1 MVVAKRKD
9 LGMIHEKTLQILGF
23 TEIRSRLQALT
34 SCEISERLA
43 RELAPETD
51 YHQINDLL
59 KETEDGVWFIT
70 RRGLPPLSG
79 VSDVTGA
86 LLRAGAGGILS
97 LNDLLKIAGLLCA
110 VRRTKQYCLSVEE
123 NGEEVNRVAVMIGE
137 LWEHRQLEKDIN
149 RSILSDTEIAD
160 EASPAL
166 FDIRRKILQ
175 AQTQIKDKLNDMI
188 RSSQYAK
195 ALQDA
200 VVTLRGDRYC
210 VPVRADNRS
219 EISGIVH
226 DTSSSGQTLFIEPTF
241 VVEANNKIREL
252 RVAEQEEIERIL
264 QNLSLQVSE
273 SSELL
278 RKDLELISYI
288 DFLFAKARLALDMKG
303 VRPVVRTRG
312 EIDIIQGR
320 NPLIEKHQVVP
331 ISVRIGFPDENNRII
346 SALIV
351 TGPNTG
357 GKTVTLKTVGLLT
370 IMMQCG
376 LLVPCEEKSVLS
388 VYTGVYADIGDE
400 QSIAQNLSTF
410 SAHMKNITNIL
421 QACDHQSLVL
431 LDELG
436 AGTDPTEGAAL
447 AMSILE
453 CLHQMGSTVLA
464 TTHYSELKVFAST
477 TPGFI
482 NASCEFN
489 VETLRPTYKLL
500 IGIPGKSNAFS
511 ISEKLGLDPVIISRA
526 KEFLTN
532 EDLRFEDMITGIEK
546 SRVEID
552 EKREEALRLYEEA
565 KRQYDELEAERDRL
579 ETERTAILDKTKE
592 KAREITAKARISA
605 ERMLTDIRRASI
617 EAGRDSVKS
626 AEDAK
631 LTFEK
636 ESSEYLGE
644 LSTGIGRKGQNHTP
658 PADLSIGDQVR
669 IQSLGVTAEVLSK
682 PDANGKVHLSA
693 GMMKVY
699 LPLSDLQ
706 IIKQGSDI
714 KPKSASKG
722 SNSGTGSLMKAATI
736 KHELDLRGMTVEEAI
751 SLIDMQIHNGIL
763 AKQGS
768 FTIIHGKGTG
778 ALRKGI
784 HEYLK
789 RCNYVS
795 EYRLGTFGEGDTG
808 VTIVTLS

>member
-1 MVVAKRKD
+1 
-9 LGMIHEKTLQILGF
+9 MIQEKTLHILGF
-23 TEIRSRLQALT
+23 TEIRTRLQALT
-34 SCEISERLA
+34 SCEISARLA
-43 RELAPETD
+43 AELIPEID
-51 YHQINDLL
+51 SDRIHERL

-70 RRGLPPLSG
+70 RRGMPPLSG

-97 LNDLLKIAGLLCA
+97 LSDLLKISGLLRA

-123 NGEEVNRVAVMIGE
+123 TEEEPNRAAAMIGE
-137 LWEHRQLEKDIN
+137 LWEHRQLEKEITK
-149 RSILSDTEIAD
+149 SILSDTEIAD
-160 EASPAL
+160 EASPTL

-175 AQTQIKDKLNDMI
+175 AQNQIKDKLNDMI

-252 RVAEQEEIERIL
+252 RVAEQEEIDRIL
-264 QNLSLQVSE
+264 QNFSLQVAE
-273 SSELL
+273 NSELL

-303 VRPVVRTRG
+303 IKPQINTCG
-312 EIDIIQGR
+312 KIEIIQGR
-320 NPLIEKHQVVP
+320 NPLIDKNKVVP
-331 ISVRIGFPDENNRII
+331 VTVRIGFPDENNHII
-346 SALIV
+346 SSLIV

-370 IMMQCG
+370 LMMQCG
-376 LLVPCEEKSVLS
+376 LLVPCEEKSMLS

-410 SAHMKNITNIL
+410 SAHMKNITEIIKG
-421 QACDHQSLVL
+421 CDHRSLVL

-453 CLHQMGSTVLA
+453 CLHQMGATVLA
-464 TTHYSELKVFAST
+464 TTHYSELKIFAST
-477 TPGFI
+477 TPGFV

-511 ISEKLGLDPVIISRA
+511 ISEKLGLDPVIIARA

-552 EKREEALRLYEEA
+552 EKRDEALRLYAEA
-565 KRQYDELEAERDRL
+565 KRQYEEIEAERDRL
-579 ETERTAILDKTKE
+579 EAERGAILEKTKE

-605 ERMLTDIRRASI
+605 ERMLTDIRRAAI
-617 EAGRDSVKS
+617 EAGQESVKS
-626 AEDAK
+626 AEGAK
-631 LTFEK
+631 SAFEK
-636 ESSEYLGE
+636 ETTEYLGE
-644 LSTGIGRKGQNHTP
+644 LSTGIGRAGQNHTP
-658 PADLSIGDQVR
+658 PADLSVGDQVH
-669 IQSLGVTAEVLSK
+669 IHSLGVTAEVLSK

-706 IIKQGSDI
+706 VIRQGVA
-714 KPKSASKG
+714 KPKTAGKG
-722 SNSGTGSLMKAATI
+722 SHSGAGTLMKAATI
-736 KHELDLRGMTVEEAI
+736 KQELDLRGMTVEEAI
-751 SLIDMQIHNGIL
+751 SMIEMQIHNGIL

-789 RCNYVS
+789 RCNYVA

>member
-1 MVVAKRKD
+1 
-9 LGMIHEKTLQILGF
+9 MIQEKTLQILGF
-23 TEIRSRLQALT
+23 NEIRNRLQALT

-43 RELAPETD
+43 WDLVPETD
-51 YHQINDLL
+51 IQQVNHLL
-59 KETEDGVWFIT
+59 KETEDAMWFIT
-70 RRGLPPLSG
+70 RRGVPPLSG

-86 LLRAGAGGILS
+86 LLRAGAGGVLS
-97 LNDLLKIAGLLCA
+97 LSDLLKIAGLLRA
-110 VRRTKQYCLSVEE
+110 VRRTKQYCLSVDET
-123 NGEEVNRVAVMIGE
+123 GEVINCVANMINE
-137 LWEHRQLEKDIN
+137 LWEHRLLEKDIT

-160 EASPAL
+160 DASPVL

-175 AQTQIKDKLNDMI
+175 SQVQIKDKLNDMI
-188 RSSQYAK
+188 RSAQYAK

-252 RVAEQEEIERIL
+252 RVAEQEEIEHIL
-264 QNLSLQVSE
+264 QSLSSQIAE
-273 SSELL
+273 NSELL
-278 RKDLELISYI
+278 QKDLELISYI

-303 VRPVVRTRG
+303 VKPVVCTSG
-312 EIDIIQGR
+312 KIEIIQGR
-320 NPLIEKHQVVP
+320 NPLIDKHHVVP
-331 ISVRIGFPDENNRII
+331 ISVRIGFPDDNNHVI
-346 SALIV
+346 SALII

-357 GKTVTLKTVGLLT
+357 GKTVTLKTVGLFT
-370 IMMQCG
+370 VMMQCG
-376 LLVPCEEKSVLS
+376 LLVPCEEKSTLS

-410 SAHMKNITNIL
+410 SAHMKNITHIL
-421 QACDHQSLVL
+421 QSCDHQSLVL

-453 CLHQMGSTVLA
+453 CLHQMGTTVLA

-477 TPGFI
+477 TPGFM

-532 EDLRFEDMITGIEK
+532 EDLRFEDMITGIER
-546 SRVEID
+546 SRAEID
-552 EKREEALRLYEEA
+552 EKREEALRLYEET

-579 ETERTAILDKTKE
+579 ETEKTAILDKTKE

-605 ERMLTDIRRASI
+605 ERMLTEIRRASI
-617 EAGRDSVKS
+617 EAGRESAQS
-626 AEDAK
+626 AEEAK
-631 LTFEK
+631 SVFEK
-636 ESSEYLGE
+636 ETAEYLGE
-644 LSTGIGRKGQNHTP
+644 LSTGIGRKSENHTP

-669 IQSLGVTAEVLSK
+669 ILSLGVTAEVLSK
-682 PDANGKVHLSA
+682 PDTNGKVHLSA
-693 GMMKVY
+693 GIMKVY

-706 IIKQGSDI
+706 LIKVNE
-714 KPKSASKG
+714 PKARKGGKG
-722 SNSGTGSLMKAATI
+722 SNAGTGTLMKAATI
-736 KHELDLRGMTVEEAI
+736 KQELDLRGMTVEEAI
-751 SLIDMQIHNGIL
+751 SMIDMQIHNGIL

-789 RCNYVS
+789 HCNHVS

>member
-1 MVVAKRKD
+1 M
-9 LGMIHEKTLQILGF
+9 HEKTLDTLGF
-23 TEIRSRLQALT
+23 NEIRNRLQTLT
-34 SCEISERLA
+34 SCELA
-43 RELAPETD
+43 TGFAKALEPETD
-51 YHQINDLL
+51 YTSICARL

-70 RRGLPPLSG
+70 RRGTPPLSG

-97 LNDLLKIAGLLCA
+97 LSDLLKIAGLLRA
-110 VRRTKQYCLSVEE
+110 VRRTKQYCISVEE
-123 NGEEVNRVAVMIGE
+123 TGEEPNRVAQMINE
-137 LWEHRQLEKDIN
+137 LWEHRKLEQEIV

-160 EASPAL
+160 EASPTL
-166 FDIRRKILQ
+166 FDIRRKITQ
-175 AQTQIKDKLNDMI
+175 AQNQIKDKLNDMI

-210 VPVRADNRS
+210 VPVRVDNRS

-226 DTSSSGQTLFIEPTF
+226 DTSSSGQTLFVEPTF
-241 VVEANNKIREL
+241 VVEANNRIREL

-264 QNLSLQVSE
+264 QNLSLQVAE
-273 SSELL
+273 NGELL

-303 VRPVVRTRG
+303 VRPTVRADG
-312 EIDIIQGR
+312 KIEIIQGR
-320 NPLIEKHQVVP
+320 NPLIDKHKVVP
-331 ISVRIGFPDENNRII
+331 ISLRVGYPDENNQPI

-357 GKTVTLKTVGLLT
+357 GKTVTLKTVGLFT

-388 VYTGVYADIGDE
+388 VYTGIFADIGDE

-453 CLHQMGSTVLA
+453 CFYQMGTTVLA

-489 VETLRPTYKLL
+489 VETLQPTYKLL

-546 SRVEID
+546 SRAEID
-552 EKREEALRLYEEA
+552 EKREEALRLYAEA
-565 KRQYDELEAERDRL
+565 KRKYDEIEAERDRL
-579 ETERTAILDKTKE
+579 DAERSDILNKTKE

-605 ERMLTDIRRASI
+605 DRMLTDIRKASM
-617 EAGRDSVKS
+617 EVGRSSVKS

-631 LTFEK
+631 SAFEK
-636 ESSEYLGE
+636 ETAEYLGE
-644 LSTGIGRKGQNHTP
+644 LSTGIGREAPNHTP
-658 PADLSIGDQVR
+658 PDDLSIGDQVR
-669 IQSLGVTAEVLSK
+669 VRSLGVTAEVLSK
-682 PDANGKVHLSA
+682 PDGSGKVHLSA

-706 IIKQGSDI
+706 LIKG
-714 KPKSASKG
+714 KKENTLHRRKG
-722 SNSGTGSLMKAATI
+722 SNAGAGSLMKAATI
-736 KHELDLRGMTVEEAI
+736 QHELDLRGMTVEEAI

-784 HEYLK
+784 HDYLK
-789 RCNYVS
+789 RCDHVS

>member
-1 MVVAKRKD
+1 
-9 LGMIHEKTLQILGF
+9 MIQEKTLQTLGF
-23 TEIRSRLQALT
+23 AEIRSRLQALT
-34 SCEISERLA
+34 SCEIAERFA
-43 RELAPETD
+43 KELVPETEFE
-51 YHQINDLL
+51 QINKLL
-59 KETEDGVWFIT
+59 KETEDAVWFIT

-79 VSDVTGA
+79 VADVTGA
-86 LLRAGAGGILS
+86 LLRAGAGGVLS

-110 VRRTKQYCLSVEE
+110 VRRTKQYCLSVDDDTED
-123 NGEEVNRVAVMIGE
+123 VNRVAIMIGE
-137 LWEHRQLEKDIN
+137 LWEHRQLEKDIT

-160 EASPAL
+160 EASPTL

-175 AQTQIKDKLNDMI
+175 AQTQIKDKLSDMI

-200 VVTLRGDRYC
+200 VVTMRGDRYC

-219 EISGIVH
+219 EIAGIVH

-241 VVEANNKIREL
+241 VVESNNKIREL

-264 QNLSLQVSE
+264 QNLSLQVAE
-273 SSELL
+273 CSELL

-288 DFLFAKARLALDMKG
+288 DFLFAKARLGLDMKA
-303 VRPVVRTRG
+303 VRPLVRTCG

-320 NPLIEKHQVVP
+320 NPLIDKHKVVP
-331 ISVRIGFPDENNRII
+331 ISVRIGFPDENNHII

-376 LLVPCEEKSVLS
+376 LLVPCQEKSILS
-388 VYTGVYADIGDE
+388 VYTGIFADIGDE

-410 SAHMKNITNIL
+410 SAHMKNITHIL

-453 CLHQMGSTVLA
+453 CLHQMGTTVLA

-477 TPGFI
+477 TAGFI

-489 VETLRPTYKLL
+489 VESLKPTYKLL

-511 ISEKLGLDPVIISRA
+511 ISEKLGLDPIITFRA

-565 KRQYDELEAERDRL
+565 KRQYEELEAEKDRF
-579 ETERTAILDKTKE
+579 EAERSAILNKTKE

-605 ERMLTDIRRASI
+605 DRMLTEIRRASMDT
-617 EAGRDSVKS
+617 GRSSVKN

-631 LTFEK
+631 SAFEK
-636 ESSEYLGE
+636 ETTEYLGE
-644 LSTGIGRKGQNHTP
+644 LSTGIGGRGSNPTP
-658 PADLSIGDQVR
+658 PVDLSVGDQVR
-669 IQSLGVTAEVLSK
+669 IHSLGVVAEVLSK
-682 PDANGKVHLSA
+682 PDASGKVHLSA

-706 IIKQGSDI
+706 ILKKSGET
-714 KPKSASKG
+714 KPAASSKG
-722 SNSGTGSLMKAATI
+722 SKAGAGALMKAATI
-736 KHELDLRGMTVEEAI
+736 KHELDLR
-751 SLIDMQIHNGIL
+751 
-763 AKQGS
+763 
-768 FTIIHGKGTG
+768 
-778 ALRKGI
+778 
-784 HEYLK
+784 
-789 RCNYVS
+789 
-795 EYRLGTFGEGDTG
+795 
-808 VTIVTLS
+808 

>member
-1 MVVAKRKD
+1 
-9 LGMIHEKTLQILGF
+9 MIQEKTLQTLGF
-23 TEIRSRLQALT
+23 AEIRSRLQGLT
-34 SCEISERLA
+34 SCEIAERYA
-43 RELAPETD
+43 KELVPETD
-51 YHQINDLL
+51 AVQINALL
-59 KETEDGVWFIT
+59 QETEDAVWFIT

-97 LNDLLKIAGLLCA
+97 LSDLLKIAGLLRA

-123 NGEEVNRVAVMIGE
+123 NGEDINRVAAMIGE
-137 LWEHRQLEKDIN
+137 LWEHRPLEKDIT

-160 EASPAL
+160 EASPTL

-195 ALQDA
+195 VLQDA

-210 VPVRADNRS
+210 VPVRSDNRS

-264 QNLSLQVSE
+264 QNLSMQVAE

-278 RKDLELISYI
+278 QKDLTLISYI
-288 DFLFAKARLALDMKG
+288 DFLFAKARLALDMKA
-303 VRPVVRTRG
+303 VRPIVRTDG
-312 EIDIIQGR
+312 QIDIIQGR
-320 NPLIEKHQVVP
+320 NPLIDKHKVVP
-331 ISVRIGFPDENNRII
+331 ISVRIGFPDEQNHLV
-346 SALIV
+346 SALLV

-357 GKTVTLKTVGLLT
+357 GKTVTLKTVGIFT

-376 LLVPCEEKSVLS
+376 LLVPCQEKSILS
-388 VYTGVYADIGDE
+388 VYTGIFADIGDE

-410 SAHMKNITNIL
+410 SAHMKNITHIL
-421 QACDHQSLVL
+421 QTCDHRSLVL

-453 CLHQMGSTVLA
+453 CLHQMGTTVLA

-489 VETLRPTYKLL
+489 VETLMPTYKLL

-511 ISEKLGLDPVIISRA
+511 ISEKLGLDPVIIARA

-546 SRVEID
+546 SRAEID
-552 EKREEALRLYEEA
+552 EKREETRQLYEEA
-565 KRQYDELEAERDRL
+565 KRQYAVLEEERAAF
-579 ETERTAILDKTKE
+579 EAERTAILDKTKE
-592 KAREITAKARISA
+592 KAREITAKARIA
-605 ERMLTDIRRASI
+605 ADRMLTDIRRAAI
-617 EAGRDSVKS
+617 EAGRDSVKC

-631 LTFEK
+631 SSFEK
-636 ESSEYLGE
+636 ETTEYLGE

-658 PADLSIGDQVR
+658 PADLAIGDQVR
-669 IQSLGVTAEVLSK
+669 VLSLGVTAEVLSK
-682 PDANGKVHLSA
+682 PDANGKVHISA
-693 GMMKVY
+693 GVMKVY
-699 LPLSDLQ
+699 VPLSDLQ
-706 IIKQGSDI
+706 LMQKSDTKQG
-714 KPKSASKG
+714 KFGPG
-722 SNSGTGSLMKAATI
+722 SRAGTGSLMKAATI

-784 HEYLK
+784 HDYLK
-789 RCNYVS
+789 RCKHVS